1 MDDLTRI
8 QTINRTPLAL
18 RSDKTGELHKLA
30 GEMLVGR
37 EVECDIQLAFKQIS
51 RYHAKIYVS
60 ANGVFIEDLRSSN
73 GTYLNGKKIRA
84 RVQVSL
90 GDQLAFDDLMFRVTT
105 LRSSDA
111 DQTQMATSQ
120 NLSLES
126 VEEINRISADKLKP
140 APVVS
145 EEQGRE
151 FKQPDVPVVRSADD
165 ANSDSPRTPKVHDIT
180 DMEEFLRVAGAG
192 LSPQKPASGQKSN
205 PFGLRGRQVAPEI
218 KTDEIGANRKV
229 AGETV
234 KEYQDGNRN
243 EIAATS
249 YPAEPSPHPNISENI
264 PHDAVPDGLPLEA
277 SELNRVLTPITPQR
291 VVRRSSPDVD
301 EDRTHFVSLNTMDRY
316 AETNERY
323 NNDLNVGQGPRLIAM
338 TAPIRGKVFP
348 LECSDDVKCWSIG
361 RDDSADVC
369 LRDQAVSREH
379 AWITKLD
386 ALYQLRVNENAGDIL
401 VNGETVTEVD
411 LQHGDRLQFGAMEI
425 VFRLDVPEEDI
436 LVIPGIGKS
445 WLSRCFQSFFSR

>member
-73 GTYLNGKKIRA
+73 GTYLNGKKIRS
-84 RVQVSL
+84 RVLVSL

-140 APVVS
+140 AAVVS
-145 EEQGRE
+145 EEQAKE
-151 FKQPDVPVVRSADD
+151 FKQPDVPMVRPAED
-165 ANSDSPRTPKVHDIT
+165 ASSDRPRTPKVHDIT

-192 LSPQKPASGQKSN
+192 LSPQKPASGKKAN
-205 PFGLRGRQVAPEI
+205 PFGLRGRQAASEV
-218 KTDEIGANRKV
+218 KTGEMGGGEESAGKELREDLAAN
-229 AGETV
+229 
-234 KEYQDGNRN
+234 
-243 EIAATS
+243 S
-249 YPAEPSPHPNISENI
+249 YPAESYSSPNANINEISSR
-264 PHDAVPDGLPLEA
+264 DVLPDGLPLEA
-277 SELNRVLTPITPQR
+277 SELNRVLTPITSQR
-291 VVRRSSPDVD
+291 VVRRSSVDAD

-348 LECSDDVKCWSIG
+348 LECSEDVKCWSIG

-401 VNGETVTEVD
+401 VNGETVIEVD

-425 VFRLDVPEEDI
+425 VFRLDVPEEDV
-436 LVIPGIGKS
+436 LVIPGIGKN
-445 WLSRCFQSFFSR
+445 WFSRCFQSFFSR

>member
-8 QTINRTPLAL
+8 QTISHTPLAL

-73 GTYLNGKKIRA
+73 GTYLNGKKIHS
-84 RVQVSL
+84 RVLVRL

-151 FKQPDVPVVRSADD
+151 FKQPDLPVVRPTVD
-165 ANSDSPRTPKVHDIT
+165 ANSDRPRTPKVHDIT

-205 PFGLRGRQVAPEI
+205 PFGLRGRQAAPEI
-218 KTDEIGANRKV
+218 KTDEISAKP
-229 AGETV
+229 
-234 KEYQDGNRN
+234 
-243 EIAATS
+243 
-249 YPAEPSPHPNISENI
+249 YPAEPFPNPNVSENI
-264 PHDAVPDGLPLEA
+264 PRDTVPDGLSLEG
-277 SELNRVLTPITPQR
+277 SELNLGLNVELNSELSSQLNRVLTPITPQR
-291 VVRRSSPDVD
+291 VVQRSSPDVD

-323 NNDLNVGQGPRLIAM
+323 NDDLNVGQGPRLIAM

-401 VNGETVTEVD
+401 VNGETVTEID

-425 VFRLDVPEEDI
+425 VFRLDVPEEDV
-436 LVIPGIGKS
+436 LVIPGAGKS
-445 WLSRCFQSFFSR
+445 WFSRCVQTFFSR